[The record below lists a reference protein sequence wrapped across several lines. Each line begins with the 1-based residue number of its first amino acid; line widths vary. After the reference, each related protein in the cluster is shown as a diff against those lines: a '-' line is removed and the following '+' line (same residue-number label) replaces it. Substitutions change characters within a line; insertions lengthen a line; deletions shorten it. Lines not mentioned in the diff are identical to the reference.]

1 MHFYFFNVFE
11 HLDSVENLIQLLQCC
26 VCNRYTGTLKEN
38 ISNVWISKCAAWSS
52 RKPYTTKY
60 SRFKNSFMIQ
70 ISTHI
75 CCFVEIIMNK
85 KIEDGN
91 QILNEYHDKIFLTML
106 YQKGY
111 HPNYGNFR

>member
-1 MHFYFFNVFE
+1 
-11 HLDSVENLIQLLQCC
+11 
-26 VCNRYTGTLKEN
+26 
-38 ISNVWISKCAAWSS
+38 
-52 RKPYTTKY
+52 
-60 SRFKNSFMIQ
+60 MIQ

-85 KIEDGN
+85 KIEAGN